1 MEFYKAIKIFLFL
14 VQVSCTLGWPT
25 THFETKNDL
34 VLNPWAYTTQE
45 IGEYSQGLRQD
56 NFPKL
61 KANVDY
67 TAWNIK
73 NMEKKIL
80 NVCVSNH
87 IFSNGFAGV

>member
-61 KANVDY
+61 KAKMW
-67 TAWNIK
+67 TTQLGISKIWRK
-73 NMEKKIL
+73 NNPKCMCIQ
-80 NVCVSNH
+80 SY
-87 IFSNGFAGV
+87 F